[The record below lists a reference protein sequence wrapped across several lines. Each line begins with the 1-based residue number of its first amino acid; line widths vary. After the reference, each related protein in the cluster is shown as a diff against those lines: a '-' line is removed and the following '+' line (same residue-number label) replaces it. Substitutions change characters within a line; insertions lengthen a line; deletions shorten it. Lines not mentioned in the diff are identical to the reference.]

1 MEILGTQESKNNLE
15 KEEQQK
21 KKEDDEQSWRMHI
34 SWLQNLLPSYINKK
48 CVMM

>member
-21 KKEDDEQSWRMHI
+21 KKKMM
-34 SWLQNLLPSYINKK
+34 NKVGGCTFPDFK
-48 CVMM
+48 IYYQAT